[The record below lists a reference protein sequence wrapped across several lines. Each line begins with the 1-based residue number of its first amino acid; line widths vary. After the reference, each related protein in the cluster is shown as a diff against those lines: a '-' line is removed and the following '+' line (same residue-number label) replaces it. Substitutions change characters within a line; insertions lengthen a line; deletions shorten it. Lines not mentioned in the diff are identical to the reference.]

1 MPRFKDFEPKGVIP
15 ACLLPL
21 HDDLRIEAGYRKH
34 LRDVAAVDG
43 ISALTVNAH
52 ASEVPARSRSRSG
65 CSRSPSTRSATACRW

>member
-1 MPRFKDFEPKGVIP
+1 MPRFKGFEPKGVIP

-21 HDDLRIEAGYRKH
+21 QDDFEIDEAGFSEH

-52 ASEVPARSRSRSG
+52 ASEVHA
-65 CSRSPSTRSATACRW
+65 